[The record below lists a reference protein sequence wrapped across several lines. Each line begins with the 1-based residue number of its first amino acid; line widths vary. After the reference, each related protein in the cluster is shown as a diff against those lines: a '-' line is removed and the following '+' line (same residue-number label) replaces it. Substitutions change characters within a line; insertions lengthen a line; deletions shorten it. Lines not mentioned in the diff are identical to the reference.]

1 MSSNGETEPRPAPVI
16 RASDQDRDAVAQRL
30 QQAFAERRLDDD
42 EFDERMRAAL
52 TARTGADL
60 DKLTADL
67 PAPAPGSGVSGSTGQ
82 TAPLRGPGRR
92 AIAYK
97 SSIRRGGRWRVPER
111 FTSVVYKGSG
121 WL

>member
-67 PAPAPGSGVSGSTGQ
+67 PAAVSDSVPAARPA
-82 TAPLRGPGRR
+82 TAPSTSGRV
-92 AIAYK
+92 IAYK
-97 SSIRRGGRWRVPER
+97 NSIRRAGRWRVPE
-111 FTSVVYKGSG
+111 
-121 WL
+121 

>member
-60 DKLTADL
+60 EKLTADL
-67 PAPAPGSGVSGSTGQ
+67 PAPAPGSSAAAAPARAVGQ
-82 TAPLRGPGRR
+82 R
-92 AIAYK
+92 AVAYK
-97 SSIRRGGRWRVPER
+97 SSIRRGGRWRVPEH
-111 FTSVVYKGSG
+111 FTSMIYKKSG
-121 WL
+121 